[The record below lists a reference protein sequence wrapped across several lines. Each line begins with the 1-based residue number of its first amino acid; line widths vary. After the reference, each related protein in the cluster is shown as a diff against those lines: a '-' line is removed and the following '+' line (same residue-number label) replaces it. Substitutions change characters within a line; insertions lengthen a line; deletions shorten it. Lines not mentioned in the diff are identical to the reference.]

1 MNADLKRWAV
11 GGVAA
16 AVFVFL
22 GWKAAS
28 LYERRGQ
35 QLPAPQTV
43 KQQTTTSR
51 DISHPKPVRVPT
63 ADISANPLFSDYIP
77 ATSKRADDDG
87 IRLVAGFEGSPAAKI
102 TRASDGHFIVEQED
116 PTWKKPHFFL
126 YRVEGVRGQ
135 TVTIEI
141 RNVPERWSPINP
153 VYSYTKSLDDLS
165 AFESRPVTNA
175 ALRRAANGVQLPDTS
190 GQSWQF
196 IEDTKF
202 FNGSL
207 WFRQE
212 FEADAYI
219 CMRYPYT
226 PSYNERYLETL
237 KGKPGVTVLTVGKSK
252 EGRPLRIVKIGEGT
266 EDDEKRK
273 PCVLIYAREHADEQ
287 DSSWAA
293 QGAIEFLI
301 SDVGETRQLRK
312 QMIFLVVP
320 LLDPDGAAAAGYEHI
335 TDTFCAGL
343 ETPESRTYSEFFKGW
358 VDKGN
363 PLYLVLNLHNVES
376 KEAQQHLAM
385 LMVEGGKERQTHCRD
400 FYDEVGKC
408 ANGLKTRQW
417 PGVHEANGRL
427 AIWLSE
433 VYGPLNSVFELNVQ
447 EQSRHLTLDDLHR
460 IGKALVLASREYLTS
475 ERARSLTA
483 SIDEIRT
490 LREARWKKYA
500 GMIHGGSAIE
510 AERNCQWREQSDRL
524 YANWGGRPPL

>member
-43 KQQTTTSR
+43 KQQTTTPR
-51 DISHPKPVRVPT
+51 DINQPKPVRVPT

-190 GQSWQF
+190 GQSWDF

-207 WFRQE
+207 WFRQK

-293 QGAIEFLI
+293 QGAVEFLI
-301 SDVGETRQLRK
+301 SNAPEARQVRT
-312 QMIFLVVP
+312 QYTFLVIP
-320 LLDPDGAAAAGYEHI
+320 LLDPDGAAAGLYEHVM
-335 TDTFCAGL
+335 DSFNAGS
-343 ETPESRTYSEFFKGW
+343 ETPESVAYSAFFKTRADEGRQA
-358 VDKGN
+358 D
-363 PLYLVLNLHNVES
+363 LVLNLHNLES
-376 KEAQQHLAM
+376 Q
-385 LMVEGGKERQTHCRD
+385 EGPHVSNPRLGLDMKAASYCRILYGEFVVPPIKAAD
-400 FYDEVGKC
+400 LRVGAPTELK
-408 ANGLKTRQW
+408 GLS
-417 PGVHEANGRL
+417 PGRL
-427 AIWLSE
+427 GVWLHAT
-433 VYGPLNSVFELNVQ
+433 YGSLHLPLELNSQ
-447 EQSRHLTLDDLHR
+447 ERHRHMTISDLHQVGR
-460 IGKALVLASREYLTS
+460 LLALACGRFLNSGKSPSLLADIDSVRQHRLINWAKYGSDLFQANAIMAEAKVQ
-475 ERARSLTA
+475 ARS
-483 SIDEIRT
+483 R
-490 LREARWKKYA
+490 R
-500 GMIHGGSAIE
+500 
-510 AERNCQWREQSDRL
+510 AEQYEQEGL
-524 YANWGGRPPL
+524 